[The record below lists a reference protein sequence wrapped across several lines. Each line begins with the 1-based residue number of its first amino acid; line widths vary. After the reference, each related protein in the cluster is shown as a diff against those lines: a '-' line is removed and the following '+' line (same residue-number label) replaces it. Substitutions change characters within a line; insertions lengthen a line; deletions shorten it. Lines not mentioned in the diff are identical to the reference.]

1 MKKTILLL
9 TVIALL
15 AGLCACGNGNNEG
28 DPSGTSL
35 TNSSGDVVPGS
46 SSGNQDS
53 GDVVP
58 GSSSGNQDKDDP
70 SSQASS
76 SPADDSDWGSDE
88 FTANVPKPECGVF
101 QSKTLSKTGS
111 LMTISYTGVTY
122 DQAEAYRTMVVK
134 SGFSENTSE
143 MSTEETIMFY
153 ADDADGR
160 FNVGVGFSDGK
171 LVIMILKY

>member
-1 MKKTILLL
+1 MKAILRVLRSRIPRETL
-9 TVIALL
+9 S
-15 AGLCACGNGNNEG
+15 
-28 DPSGTSL
+28 P
-35 TNSSGDVVPGS
+35 VPRPAIRTREP
-46 SSGNQDS
+46 
-53 GDVVP
+53 VFPVP
-58 GSSSGNQDKDDP
+58 RPQ
-70 SSQASS
+70 
-76 SPADDSDWGSDE
+76 
-88 FTANVPKPECGVF
+88 TT
-101 QSKTLSKTGS
+101 TLSKTGS

-143 MSTEETIMFY
+143 MATEETIMFY

>member
-9 TVIALL
+9 TVIVLL

-35 TNSSGDVVPGS
+35 TNS
-46 SSGNQDS
+46 S

-88 FTANVPKPECGVF
+88 FTANIPRPECGVF